1 MLENWMFFKI
11 QSILI
16 VARHHEKQAGIKPSK
31 RAGCKSYIW
40 IMPTIT
46 RKSSQVYDFEN
57 GNNVAQFEKGF
68 RTSNA

>member
-1 MLENWMFFKI
+1 
-11 QSILI
+11 
-16 VARHHEKQAGIKPSK
+16 
-31 RAGCKSYIW
+31 
-40 IMPTIT
+40 MPTIT